1 MFLKICIFRCTKV
14 NKLNILLYSMV
25 NGDNMKF
32 NRRWKKKL
40 GIAVSAIG
48 LGLLLAVFMPF
59 WGWIILAGAVL
70 IYVGWN
76 LAEYK

>member
-1 MFLKICIFRCTKV
+1 
-14 NKLNILLYSMV
+14 MV